1 MTFGNSKAALEARKV
16 LRDGDSVI
24 SERAYNLIIGGMLL
38 WGFLCNWLIVTFWS
52 DGIMRYAYN
61 GGTGV
66 IFLLYI
72 VFAILGVI
80 LVNRPN
86 AVAGFIGY
94 NLIVV
99 PIGVLLCIALD
110 GVDAQIIS
118 TAVLFTGLI
127 TLVYLIL
134 GTVFPG
140 FFLSIGRT
148 LLGGLGILLIG
159 SLITALFGID
169 DYLLCWLGAG
179 LFGLFIGFDWA
190 RCNVCAC
197 TLDNAVD
204 AAANLYL
211 DIINLFLRIVRI
223 LNESKRR

>member
-61 GGTGV
+61 GGAGV
-66 IFLLYI
+66 IYLLYFI
-72 VFAILGVI
+72 FAILGVI

-86 AVAGFIGY
+86 AVASFIGY

-134 GTVFPG
+134 GTVFPD

-159 SLITALFGID
+159 SLITAIFGFG

-211 DIINLFLRIVRI
+211 DIINLFLRLVRI

>member
-61 GGTGV
+61 GGTGI

-86 AVAGFIGY
+86 AVASFIGY

-127 TLVYLIL
+127 TLAYLIL

-159 SLITALFGID
+159 SLITAIFGID

>member
-118 TAVLFTGLI
+118 TAALFTGLI

-159 SLITALFGID
+159 SLITAIFGID